1 MIFNKQLILTMKK
14 LILTSWVMILAL
26 ALTAQTDKKAESIL
40 NGISATTKSYKTIR
54 IEFTYKMENASQ
66 KINDSYKG
74 VLVSKGN
81 KYKLTVSGQDVICD
95 GKTVWT
101 FLKDANEVQI
111 NNLSDSEESINPTN
125 LLTTYTKN
133 FKSKLIKET
142 PQQQIIELTPIEK
155 KNFNK
160 VKVTIDRAKKM
171 INTLAIYD
179 KNGSVYSYIV
189 NKMDVNQNFYDSMFT
204 FKSAD
209 HPGVEEIDMR

>member
-1 MIFNKQLILTMKK
+1 MKK

-40 NGISATTKSYKTIR
+40 NGVSATTKSYKTIR
-54 IEFTYKMENASQ
+54 IEFTYKMENVSQ

-74 VLVSKGN
+74 VLISKGN

-155 KNFNK
+155 KSFNK

-204 FKSAD
+204 FKLAD

>member
-1 MIFNKQLILTMKK
+1 MNYNKQLKLIMKK
-14 LILTSWVMILAL
+14 LLLTTWVILLTL

-40 NGISATTKSYKTIR
+40 NGVAATTKSYKTVR
-54 IEFTYKMENASQ
+54 IEFTYKMENVAQ

-74 VLVSKGN
+74 VLVSKGD
-81 KYKLTVSGQDVICD
+81 KYKLTVSGQDVISD

-111 NNLSDSEESINPTN
+111 NNVSDSEESINPTN
-125 LLTTYTKN
+125 LLTSYTKN
-133 FKSKLIKET
+133 FKAKLIKET
-142 PQQQIIELTPIEK
+142 PQQQIIELTPIQK
-155 KNFNK
+155 KNFSK
-160 VKVTIDRAKKM
+160 VKVTIDRPKKM

-179 KNGSVYSYIV
+179 KNGSVYSYII

-204 FKSAD
+204 FRTAD

>member
-1 MIFNKQLILTMKK
+1 MKK
-14 LILTSWVMILAL
+14 ILLTSLVMILTL

-54 IEFTYKMENASQ
+54 IEFTYKMENVSQ

-74 VLVSKGN
+74 VLVSKGT

-111 NNLSDSEESINPTN
+111 NNLSDTEESINPTN

-142 PQQQIIELTPIEK
+142 PQQQIIEMTPIQK

-171 INTLAIYD
+171 ISSLAIYD